1 MSALK
6 FPSSF
11 RVAMLACFLSFAGGA
26 VAAPGRIVV
35 ALPAAPEIAAEDAAR
50 EAAGLPWR
58 FAIPEAVR
66 VTPRTHGDWTTGA
79 DGGRAWRL
87 EVASPGATSL
97 NLGFPVF
104 WLPAGA
110 TLTVRAASVDAS
122 AFVFDAGDNA
132 DHGQLWTPVVPG
144 DLLVLELAVPASVRV
159 EPLLELGFVNSG
171 YRGLVEEQAGKSGSC
186 NVDVV
191 CAEGDDWRDEIATVG
206 VLTLNGSLKCS
217 GAMVNNTSYDGT
229 PFFLTANHCGIT
241 SELAPTVVVYW
252 NFESP
257 TCGQHGGGPLT
268 QFTSGSTLRAT
279 WSASDFTLVE
289 LDEVPDP
296 AYGVKYAGWNRG
308 ATPPTSATAIHHP
321 DTDEKSI
328 SFENDPLT
336 STSYLLNA
344 VPGDGSHLRVE
355 DWDLG
360 TTEPGSS
367 GSPLFDQDHLVVG
380 QLHGGFAACDNNL
393 SDWYG
398 WLNRSWN
405 GGGTAATRLSDWLDA
420 AGTGATTLPLLDPAS
435 GEYAV
440 SPAELPAASG
450 PPGGPFEPASWE
462 FTLANAGDEAAMFA
476 VSADREWLEVS
487 PAAGIVPAGGQV
499 AVTAALGAGASS
511 LATGRH
517 EVEVTFTNNAL
528 GTSVTRMIALD
539 VIAPV
544 PTIIGAS
551 PNPFRGF
558 VTVEVSLP
566 VAGAIT
572 WRVHDL
578 RGRLVRGDRT
588 LAGEAGQ
595 NVVAWDGRG
604 DDGRRLPAGAYV
616 VTIAAG
622 GREARVQVTSAH

>member
-1 MSALK
+1 MSSLK
-6 FPSSF
+6 FPSPV
-11 RVAMLACFLSFAGGA
+11 RVAALACSLSLAGGA
-26 VAAPGRIVV
+26 VAAPGRVVV
-35 ALPAAPEIAAEDAAR
+35 ALPPAAEVAAEDEAR

-66 VTPRTHGDWTTGA
+66 VTPRTHGDWSTAA
-79 DGGRAWRL
+79 DGGRTWRL
-87 EVASPGATSL
+87 EVASPGASSL

-110 TLTVRAASVDAS
+110 TLTVRAAHGDGA
-122 AFVFDAGDNA
+122 AIVFDAADNA
-132 DHGQLWTPVVPG
+132 DHGELWTPVVPG
-144 DLLVLELAVPASVRV
+144 DALVVELAVPAAVRV

-171 YRGLVEEQAGKSGSC
+171 YRGFGESPAAKSGLC
-186 NVDVV
+186 NIDVV
-191 CAEGDDWRDEIATVG
+191 CAEGDDWRDEIASVG
-206 VLTLNGSLKCS
+206 VVSINGSLMCS

-229 PFFLTANHCGIT
+229 PYFLTANHCGIT
-241 SELAPTVVVYW
+241 GELAPTVVVYW

-268 QFTSGSTLRAT
+268 QFTTGSTLRAS

-296 AYGVKYAGWNRG
+296 LFGVKYAGWNRG

-328 SFENDPLT
+328 SFENDALAPA
-336 STSYLLNA
+336 SYLVNA
-344 VPGDGSHLRVE
+344 SPGDGSHLRVA

-380 QLHGGFAACDNNL
+380 QLHGGFAACGNDF

-398 WLNRSWN
+398 WLNRSWT
-405 GGGTAATRLSDWLDA
+405 GGGSAATRLADWLDA

-440 SPAELPAASG
+440 TPDELPGASG
-450 PPGGPFEPASWE
+450 PPGGPFEPSSWE
-462 FTLANAGDEAAMFA
+462 FTLSNPGEEAAVFA
-476 VSADREWLEVS
+476 ASADRAWLDVA

-499 AVTAALGAGASS
+499 VVTATLGAGAAA

-517 EVEVTFTNNAL
+517 EVEVTFANNAL
-528 GTSVTRMIALD
+528 GTSVSRTLVLD

-544 PTIIGAS
+544 PTITGAA

-566 VAGAIT
+566 AAGAIT

-588 LAGEAGQ
+588 VDGVAGQ
-595 NVVAWDGRG
+595 NELAWDGRG
-604 DDGRRLPAGAYV
+604 DGGRRLPAGSYV
-616 VTIAAG
+616 VTVAAG